1 VTGFVDK
8 NNDLLFRDLS
18 QAMYRSSHPI
28 LKELFPEGIFLVG
41 RCHLASRKTSR
52 FIQGNPRRATLRR
65 PATAGSQFK
74 VSVNALMKNLSTKM
88 PHYVRCIKPNDLKQ
102 ANLSEAA
109 LVQHQVRYLGLMENV
124 HVRRAGFAFRQTYTA
139 FLQRYK
145 MTSALTWPDWS
156 GPSIEGVARL
166 LRDLHISATEYA
178 FGRTKIFIKNPRTV
192 KWPLP
197 WHLVRF
203 IRPKNGVIYL
213 HRSTFDNFKLF

>member
-1 VTGFVDK
+1 
-8 NNDLLFRDLS
+8 
-18 QAMYRSSHPI
+18 
-28 LKELFPEGIFLVG
+28 
-41 RCHLASRKTSR
+41 
-52 FIQGNPRRATLRR
+52 
-65 PATAGSQFK
+65 
-74 VSVNALMKNLSTKM
+74 MKNLSTKM

-102 ANLSEAA
+102 ANSSEAT

-124 HVRRAGFAFRQTYTA
+124 HVRRAGFAFRQTYSA

-156 GPSIEGVARL
+156 GTCIEGVARL

-197 WHLVRF
+197 WHLLSVLFGR
-203 IRPKNGVIYL
+203 KNGVICL
-213 HRSTFDNFKLF
+213 HRSTFDNFKLFGYQRRNFFVLIATLSITLSVKYV